1 MKSFS
6 RTIAVRVFFGI
17 AAMDAVLMVLGH
29 LTSDSVWVGI
39 TWWIVNFPGF
49 PLVYILLPVM
59 PMGLPGVVCTLICAG
74 LFSAFL
80 WSAIAGY
87 IFRHKYVA

>member
-17 AAMDAVLMVLGH
+17 VAMDAVLMVLDH
-29 LTSDSVWVGI
+29 LISDSVWVGI

-49 PLVYILLPVM
+49 PLLYVLLPLM
-59 PMGLPGVVCTLICAG
+59 PVGLLGLVYTLICAG
-74 LFSAFL
+74 LFSALL
-80 WSAIAGY
+80 WSAVAGY
-87 IFRHKYVA
+87 FFRHRYVA